1 MEQYVI
7 KGGNPLVG
15 EVEIGGAKN
24 AALAILSAA
33 IMTDE
38 TVTIEN
44 IPNVRDTNV
53 LLMFDLEHP
62 HWVPP
67 NSSSRGT
74 GCFWP
79 P

>member
-1 MEQYVI
+1 MTYVCVRDRDRDRERERERERER
-7 KGGNPLVG
+7 GNPTFWSWV
-15 EVEIGGAKN
+15 AH
-24 AALAILSAA
+24 SARWVW
-33 IMTDE
+33 E
-38 TVTIEN
+38 SES
-44 IPNVRDTNV
+44 RE
-53 LLMFDLEHP
+53 FDLEHP